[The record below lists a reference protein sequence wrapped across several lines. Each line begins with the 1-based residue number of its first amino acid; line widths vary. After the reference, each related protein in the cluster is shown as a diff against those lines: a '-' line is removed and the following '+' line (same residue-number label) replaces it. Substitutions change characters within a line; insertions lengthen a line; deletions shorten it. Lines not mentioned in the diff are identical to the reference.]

1 MGSSAS
7 QGEIHST
14 TQSMRKANKS
24 QMESLFN
31 KLHLDADRRKEAD
44 IERKMDNENR
54 IKEKFESATQKYSE
68 NN

>member
-7 QGEIHST
+7 QGEIQPST
-14 TQSMRKANKS
+14 KSMRKANKS

>member
-1 MGSSAS
+1 MDGSES
-7 QGEIHST
+7 QGEVRST
-14 TQSMRKANKS
+14 TTSMRKANKS

-54 IKEKFESATQKYSE
+54 IKEKFESAT
-68 NN
+68 